1 MQRIDQIVLQLKRFL
16 TKTGHQESEKAD
28 VEALVKKHPS
38 LKALLEQLKDE
49 DKFMQIVR
57 EYDELRLDDQTM
69 AQDPVLERILSQIRQ
84 TPDTPKFTTKRYWLG
99 YWMAGAAACVALVLG
114 VLWLKPWEE
123 FQPVDTMEIAA
134 RILPNENGATLS
146 MSDGRIIQLRSE
158 EGGIISGDQLQY
170 SDGSPLLEDGTEV
183 SDAVMTLSVPRGND
197 FYVVLDDGTKV
208 WLNAESELRYPQT
221 FTGTKRVV
229 QLVGEAYFEVAK
241 DKNKPFIVETP
252 AERIEVLGTHFNVN
266 SYPKESKSMVTLVE
280 GKVEVSIGRQRG
292 QVLIPGQQAVVQR
305 QQLRVREVNID
316 EYIAWK
322 NKEFMFNDE
331 SLVHAVSRIGRWYD
345 LKIEVDPSL
354 KDIYLWGSVPR
365 SENFGQVLKLI
376 QLTNKDVK
384 VKIEGRRVRF
394 MK

>member
-1 MQRIDQIVLQLKRFL
+1 MQKIDQIVLQLKRFL
-16 TKTGHQESEKAD
+16 KASHRESARAD

-38 LKALLEQLKDE
+38 LNALLEELKDE
-49 DKFMQIVR
+49 DQFMQMVR
-57 EYDELRLDDQTM
+57 EYDELRLDDHPL
-69 AQDPVLERILSQIRQ
+69 AKDPVLERILSQIRQ
-84 TPDTPKFTTKRYWLG
+84 TSDTPTFTTKRYGLG
-99 YWMAGAAACVALVLG
+99 YCLAGVAACAAFVLG
-114 VLWLKPWEE
+114 VLWLRPSEE

-134 RILPNENGATLS
+134 RIVPNENGAILS
-146 MSDGRIIQLRSE
+146 MSDGRIIRLRSE
-158 EGGIISGDQLQY
+158 EGGIISGDKLQY
-170 SDGSPLLEDGTEV
+170 SDGSPLLEDGTQV
-183 SDAVMTLSVPRGND
+183 SDAVMTLSVPRGSD

-252 AERIEVLGTHFNVN
+252 TERIEVLGTHFNVN
-266 SYPKESKSMVTLVE
+266 SYPKEPKSMVTLVE
-280 GKVEVSIGRQRG
+280 GKVEVSIGRQLG

-305 QQLRVREVNID
+305 QQLRVREVNVD

-331 SLVHAVSRIGRWYD
+331 SLAHAVSRIGRWYD
-345 LKIEVDPSL
+345 LEIEVDPSL
-354 KDIYLWGSVPR
+354 QDIYLWGSVPR
-365 SENFGQVLKLI
+365 KESFGQVLKLI
-376 QLTNKDVK
+376 QLTNKNVK